1 MTESTCK
8 FSIGQLVHHLLFDY
22 RGVTVDVDATYQG
35 TEEWY
40 EQMARSRPPKDEP
53 WYHVLVDQA
62 EHTTYVS
69 ERNLKPDE
77 CHDPIE
83 HPLRD
88 YFFSAFENGRY
99 LCKLN

>member
-1 MTESTCK
+1 MSMRPIRAQRNGMSKWPEAALPRTSPGTTSWST
-8 FSIGQLVHHLLFDY
+8 
-22 RGVTVDVDATYQG
+22 R
-35 TEEWY
+35 
-40 EQMARSRPPKDEP
+40 
-53 WYHVLVDQA
+53 A